1 MHKDSSEYGDG
12 RKELKSTVPH
22 VLQFE
27 LEDEGESRKELQHGK
42 FGEKEA
48 SEISKVDLQQE
59 KKGCE
64 KAEISGTIEV
74 PSGELCSFSQTEGGE
89 GKEKEME
96 IDGVLHMGS
105 NSKESLLLHG
115 VDDNPLLVKAPLPEM
130 EENQNI
136 YIMQE

>member
-1 MHKDSSEYGDG
+1 M
-12 RKELKSTVPH
+12 
-22 VLQFE
+22 
-27 LEDEGESRKELQHGK
+27 
-42 FGEKEA
+42 
-48 SEISKVDLQQE
+48 
-59 KKGCE
+59 
-64 KAEISGTIEV
+64 